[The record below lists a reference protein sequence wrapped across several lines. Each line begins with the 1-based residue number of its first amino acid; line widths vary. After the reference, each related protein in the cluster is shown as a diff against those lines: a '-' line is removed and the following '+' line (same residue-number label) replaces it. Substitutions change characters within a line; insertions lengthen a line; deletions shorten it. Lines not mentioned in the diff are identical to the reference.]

1 VNLAEV
7 FHDVE
12 QRNCHLVNDKQ
23 AAHAKLIGLTLAPEP
38 SKSVW
43 HPMMNAFLSLR
54 DPDALSAELARP
66 VLAIGNFDGM
76 HLGHAALLHEAL
88 CIGKSLGRLAAILT
102 FEPHPRAYF
111 QPDKPMFRLT
121 PPDLKAE
128 AAAALGAHGAIALT
142 FDAALAAVSAQD
154 FVQDLILGRFGAS
167 GIVVGHDFHFGKGRQ
182 GNPALLAQMGHKAGI
197 DVTIVQPLSLDGIVV
212 SSSHIRNLLSEG
224 DIAGANRYLGREWLV
239 RALVTHGDKRGR
251 LMGYPTANLMLDNA
265 VTLKH
270 GIYAVRAVVNGVSHA
285 AVASFGRRPTFDDG
299 APKLEVHLFDFAGD
313 LYGQSMDVAFVGYIR
328 PELKFDG
335 VEPLIRQMDED
346 SLVARKML
354 KSG

>member
-12 QRNCHLVNDKQ
+12 QWDCHLVNENRGAYQ
-23 AAHAKLIGLTLAPEP
+23 KLRGLTLAAGQ
-38 SKSVW
+38 SKSLRSMT
-43 HPMMNAFLSLR
+43 HAFLSLR
-54 DPDALSAELARP
+54 DPIALPGELAGL

-76 HLGHAALLHEAL
+76 HLGHAALLHQAL
-88 CIGKSLGRLAAILT
+88 RIGKSLRRPAAILT

-111 QPDKPMFRLT
+111 QPDKPLFRLT

-128 AAAALGAHGAIALT
+128 AAAALGAKGMIALT
-142 FDAALAAVSAQD
+142 FDAVLAAVSAQD

-182 GNPALLAQMGHKAGI
+182 GNPSLLSEMGHKAGI
-197 DVTIVQPLSLDGIVV
+197 DVTIVQPLSHDGVVV
-212 SSSHIRNLLSEG
+212 SSSHIRNRLSEG
-224 DIAGANRYLGREWLV
+224 DIAGANRFLGREWLV
-239 RALVTHGDKRGR
+239 RAIVAHGDKRGR
-251 LMGYPTANLMLDNA
+251 LLGYPTANLVLNKD

-270 GIYAVRAVVNGVSHA
+270 GIYAVRAIVDGITHA

-328 PELKFDG
+328 PELKFDS
-335 VEPLIRQMDED
+335 VEPLIRQMDDD
-346 SLVARKML
+346 SRIARKML
-354 KSG
+354 ESA

>member
-1 VNLAEV
+1 M
-7 FHDVE
+7 
-12 QRNCHLVNDKQ
+12 
-23 AAHAKLIGLTLAPEP
+23 T
-38 SKSVW
+38 
-43 HPMMNAFLSLR
+43 NALLSLR
-54 DPDALSAELARP
+54 DPAALPGELARP

-88 CIGKSLGRLAAILT
+88 CIGKSLGRPAAILT

-111 QPDKPMFRLT
+111 QPAKPMFRLT

-142 FDAALAAVSAQD
+142 FDAALGAVSAQD

-167 GIVVGHDFHFGKGRQ
+167 GIVIGHDFHFGKGRQ
-182 GNPALLAQMGHKAGI
+182 GNPALLTEMGHKAGI
-197 DVTIVQPLSLDGIVV
+197 TVTIVQPLSLDGIVV
-212 SSSHIRNLLSEG
+212 SSSHIRSLLSEG
-224 DIAGANRYLGREWLV
+224 DIAGANRFLGREWLV
-239 RALVTHGDKRGR
+239 RATVAHGDKRGR
-251 LMGYPTANLMLDNA
+251 LLGYPTANLMLDKD

-270 GIYAVRAVVNGVSHA
+270 GIYAVRASVNGISHD

-313 LYGQSMDVAFVGYIR
+313 LYGQTMDVAFVGYIR

-335 VEPLIRQMDED
+335 VEPLIRQMDAD

>member
-23 AAHAKLIGLTLAPEP
+23 AAHVKLIGLTLAPEP

-43 HPMMNAFLSLR
+43 HSMTNAFLSLR
-54 DPDALSAELARP
+54 DPAALPSTLAKP

-76 HLGHAALLHEAL
+76 HLGHAALLNEAL
-88 CIGKSLGRLAAILT
+88 RMGAALGRPAAILT

-128 AAAALGAHGAIALT
+128 AAAKLGAQGAIALT

-182 GNPALLAQMGHKAGI
+182 GNPALLSDMGHKAGI
-197 DVTIVQPLSLDGIVV
+197 GVTIVPPLSADGFVV
-212 SSSHIRNLLSEG
+212 SSSHIRSLLSEG
-224 DIAGANRYLGREWLV
+224 DTIGANRYLGREWLV
-239 RALVTHGDKRGR
+239 RAIVAHGDKRGR
-251 LMGYPTANLMLDNA
+251 LLGYPTANLMLHKD

-270 GIYAVRAVVNGVSHA
+270 GIYAVRALLDGITHA

-313 LYGQSMDVAFVGYIR
+313 LYGKTMDVAFVGYIR

-346 SLVARKML
+346 SLTAREML
-354 KSG
+354 KSA